1 MIRLIAAEL
10 FKLRTTRAFYSLA
23 GGALGFTLL
32 IIGLGA
38 IFDDG
43 EMRLNDVMMIAFFAQ
58 LIVLVIGILCIT
70 NEFRHG
76 TITPT
81 LLVSPDRVQLV
92 LAKVVASLLIG
103 LVLGLL
109 ACGIIAAVVAISGGE
124 TDDALAVIVGGALL
138 AGLYAVAR
146 RRDRGDHPQPGR
158 RDHRRARLH
167 PAGRGAGRADPR
179 HRRGAAGL
187 RAGRDIT
194 VTSRD
199 RHRRHGHRLPGAA
212 PGRPAAG
219 RLRRRV
225 RRRRD
230 HGDAEARRH
239 CLMRL
244 RPATAADA
252 AVATE
257 LIIAVDIDQIGEAD
271 YSLEDA
277 PRRVE

>member
-32 IIGLGA
+32 IISLGA

-109 ACGIIAAVVAISGGE
+109 ACGIIAAVVAIAGGD
-124 TDDALAVIVGGALL
+124 TDDAPAVIVGGALL
-138 AGLYAVAR
+138 AGLYAVLGVGLGAIIR
-146 RRDRGDHPQPGR
+146 NQVGAIIGALVYILLVEGLVGLIPGI
-158 RDHRRARLH
+158 DEAL
-167 PAGRGAGRADPR
+167 PVYGLGGTSQS
-179 HRRGAAGL
+179 L
-187 RAGRDIT
+187 RATDVGDTGTDFLAQVPGGLLLAGYVTVFVVAGIMVMRKRD
-194 VTSRD
+194 VT
-199 RHRRHGHRLPGAA
+199 A
-212 PGRPAAG
+212 
-219 RLRRRV
+219 
-225 RRRRD
+225 
-230 HGDAEARRH
+230 
-239 CLMRL
+239 
-244 RPATAADA
+244 
-252 AVATE
+252 
-257 LIIAVDIDQIGEAD
+257 
-271 YSLEDA
+271 
-277 PRRVE
+277 